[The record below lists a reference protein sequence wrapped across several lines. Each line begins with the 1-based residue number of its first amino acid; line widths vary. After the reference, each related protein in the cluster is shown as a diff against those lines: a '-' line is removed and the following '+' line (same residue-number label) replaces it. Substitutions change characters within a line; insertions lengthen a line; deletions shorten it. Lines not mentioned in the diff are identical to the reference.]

1 MVYVAQSVGQIGLDL
16 VVNKNQ
22 FEKQMSGVT
31 NLAKKAGAALAAA
44 FAVKKLVDFG
54 KQCIEL
60 GSDLAEVQNVVDVT
74 FPRMSAQ
81 VDQFAKSAAAS
92 FGLSETMAKRFTGTF
107 GAMAKAFGFSEQQAY
122 DMGTTLTGLA
132 GDVASFYNISQD
144 EAYTKLKSVFTGETE
159 TLKDLGVVMTQNA
172 LDAYAMANGWGKT
185 TKAMSEAEK
194 VALRYAF
201 VQQQLSAASG
211 DFVRTSDSW
220 ANQVR
225 VLKLQFDSLKATLGQ
240 GLINVLT
247 PVLRLLNQLLARL
260 TTVASAFKSFT
271 EMLTGKKSQSGS
283 GFKDTASELSAAAGA
298 ADSLTDS
305 TEGVGKAAEKASR
318 SLMGFDKIN
327 KLQDKNAAASGG
339 TGNLPVNGM
348 DVNYGN
354 LAEGD
359 TVVDQLDSKFQK
371 MFQKIQRNIQPT
383 IDSFKRLWNEG
394 LKQLGSFT
402 QTALGDFF
410 SGFLGK
416 VASWLFQTGIPG
428 FVDALNEGLMAIKF
442 DDINEALRGLWDALA
457 PFAIHVGE
465 GLLWFWQNVLVP
477 LGVWTANEIVPRFL
491 DTLSIAIEAFNHILE
506 ALQPLFQWFWD
517 TVLQPLASWAGG
529 VFLAVWDK
537 INGALQ
543 KFSDWC
549 AEHPKTVQ
557 NMAVVVAGFFAAWK
571 GIELLSFIQQSGG
584 VVSALGRI
592 SKSLFGATAAKVK
605 DKIETLYLNALL
617 AKDFVMG
624 IGASVKALAMQAKQ
638 FAVNTAA
645 KVADKAETLY
655 LNALLAKDFVVN
667 LAKSTAELVK
677 QATQFAVNTAA
688 KIADTAA
695 QVAMTAATT
704 IWNGV
709 CALATAATTAFGA
722 AVAFLTS
729 PIGIAIVA
737 ITAIIAAGVL
747 LYKNWDTVS
756 AKAKEVWDFV
766 QKKFQELNDF
776 ITNVFTRDWTKNFGV
791 FGEVLNGFSK
801 NVLNIWNSVK
811 RIFGG
816 IVDFVSG
823 VFTGNWKRAWSGI
836 KDIFKGIWDLMA
848 SIVKAPIN
856 LIIGAING
864 LVKGVVSGLNLV
876 IRSLNK
882 LSFDIPDWVP
892 KYGGK
897 KFGFNI
903 NKITAPQIPYL
914 AQGGFVKANTPQLA
928 MIGDNRHYGEIVAP
942 EDKLQAM
949 VNAAVQAAAGSGLTK
964 ADLEAVMNSAVTR
977 FIAAVGKMG
986 FFVDGELLA
995 RALDRALENA
1005 KYRQNPVEVT

>member
-1 MVYVAQSVGQIGLDL
+1 MAQSVGQIGLDL
-16 VVNKNQ
+16 VVNQNQ
-22 FEKQMSGVT
+22 FKKQMSGVT

-283 GFKDTASELSAAAGA
+283 GFKDTVSELSAAAGA

-348 DVNYGN
+348 DINYGN

-394 LKQLGSFT
+394 LKQLGGFT

-416 VASWLFQTGIPG
+416 VAGWLFQTGIPG

-457 PFAIHVGE
+457 PFAINVGE

-477 LGVWTANEIVPRFL
+477 LGVWTANEVAPRFL

-529 VFLAVWDK
+529 IFLSVWDK

-549 AEHPKTVQ
+549 AAHPTTIQ
-557 NMAVVVAGFFAAWK
+557 NMAIIIGSFFAAWK
-571 GIELLSFIQQSGG
+571 ITSLVSKMAGFITTAVNIVGSIKSIAGAISLVKHGLTLLPKAFNP
-584 VVSALGRI
+584 V
-592 SKSLFGATAAKVK
+592 
-605 DKIETLYLNALL
+605 TLA
-617 AKDFVMG
+617 
-624 IGASVKALAMQAKQ
+624 IGAL
-638 FAVNTAA
+638 
-645 KVADKAETLY
+645 
-655 LNALLAKDFVVN
+655 
-667 LAKSTAELVK
+667 
-677 QATQFAVNTAA
+677 
-688 KIADTAA
+688 
-695 QVAMTAATT
+695 
-704 IWNGV
+704 
-709 CALATAATTAFGA
+709 
-722 AVAFLTS
+722 
-729 PIGIAIVA
+729 IAI
-737 ITAIIAAGVL
+737 GVL
-747 LYKNWDTVS
+747 VWKNWDTIS
-756 AKAKEVWDFV
+756 AKAVQIWGAIAGWFDSVTKKIGDF
-766 QKKFQELNDF
+766 
-776 ITNVFTRDWTKNFGV
+776 
-791 FGEVLNGFSK
+791 FSR
-801 NVLNIWNSVK
+801 L
-811 RIFGG
+811 
-816 IVDFVSG
+816 
-823 VFTGNWKRAWSGI
+823 WSGI
-836 KDIFKGIWDLMA
+836 EQKFRDVGSWFKQKFTSASDGIKNAFSGVGNFFSGVWDGIKNTFSHVADWFRDKFSAAWKAVKDVFSTGGKVFDGIKDGIL
-848 SIVKAPIN
+848 
-856 LIIGAING
+856 NG
-864 LVKGVVSGLNLV
+864 LKSVVNALISGINKVIKLPFDGLNSALKRLKKV
-876 IRSLNK
+876 
-882 LSFDIPDWVP
+882 DIMGLKP
-892 KYGGK
+892 
-897 KFGFNI
+897 FGWLPSI
-903 NKITAPQIPYL
+903 KVPQIPKL
-914 AQGGFVKANTPQLA
+914 AQGGFVKANTPRLA

-949 VNAAVQAAAGSGLTK
+949 VNEAVRAVAGSGGASKTE
-964 ADLEAVMNSAVTR
+964 LESIINNAVMRIV
-977 FIAAVGKMG
+977 AALGKMG
-986 FFVDGELLA
+986 FFVDGEMLA
-995 RALDRALENA
+995 TALDNA
-1005 KYRQNPVEVT
+1005 RKNRNYRLNPVEVI

>member
-1 MVYVAQSVGQIGLDL
+1 MAQSVGQIGLDL

-22 FEKQMSGVT
+22 FEKQMSGIT
-31 NLAKKAGAALAAA
+31 NLAKKAGVALASA

-54 KQCIEL
+54 KSCIEL

-74 FPRMSAQ
+74 FPSMTAQ
-81 VDQFAKSAAAS
+81 VDSFAKNAAAS

-107 GAMAKAFGFSEQQAY
+107 GAMAKAFGFSEKQAY
-122 DMGTTLTGLA
+122 DMSTTLTGLA

-185 TKAMSEAEK
+185 TRAMSEAEK
-194 VALRYAF
+194 VALRYQF
-201 VQQQLSAASG
+201 VQDQLSAATG

-247 PVLRLLNQLLARL
+247 PVLKLLNQLLAKL

-271 EMLTGKKSQSGS
+271 EMLTGKKAESGS
-283 GFKDTASELSAAAGA
+283 GFKDTASDLSAAAGA

-305 TEGVGKAAEKASR
+305 TEGIGKAAEKASR

-327 KLQDKNAAASGG
+327 KLQDKSSSDPAAGG
-339 TGNLPVNGM
+339 TGNLPIKGM
-348 DVNYGN
+348 DINYGN

-371 MFQKIQRNIQPT
+371 MFQNIQRNIQPT

-410 SGFLGK
+410 GGFLGK

-457 PFAIHVGE
+457 PFAINVGE
-465 GLLWFWQNVLVP
+465 GLLWFWQNVLMP

-506 ALQPLFQWFWD
+506 ALQPLFQWFWES
-517 TVLQPLASWAGG
+517 VLQPLASWAGG
-529 VFLAVWDK
+529 IFLAVWDK

-549 AEHPKTVQ
+549 KEHPGAIQ
-557 NMAVVVAGFFAAWK
+557 NMAIIIGSFFAAWK
-571 GIELLSFIQQSGG
+571 ISSLISKVAGFIQTA
-584 VVSALGRI
+584 VNIVSSIKSIAGAI
-592 SKSLFGATAAKVK
+592 SLVK
-605 DKIETLYLNALL
+605 YGLTLLPKAFNPVTL
-617 AKDFVMG
+617 A
-624 IGASVKALAMQAKQ
+624 IGAL
-638 FAVNTAA
+638 
-645 KVADKAETLY
+645 
-655 LNALLAKDFVVN
+655 
-667 LAKSTAELVK
+667 
-677 QATQFAVNTAA
+677 
-688 KIADTAA
+688 
-695 QVAMTAATT
+695 
-704 IWNGV
+704 
-709 CALATAATTAFGA
+709 
-722 AVAFLTS
+722 
-729 PIGIAIVA
+729 IAI
-737 ITAIIAAGVL
+737 GVL
-747 LYKNWDTVS
+747 VWKNWDTIKEKATAIWGAIKDWFDSITKKIGEFFSRLWTGIADTFKSVGSWFKQKFTS
-756 AKAKEVWDFV
+756 ASD
-766 QKKFQELNDF
+766 
-776 ITNVFTRDWTKNFGV
+776 
-791 FGEVLNGFSK
+791 
-801 NVLNIWNSVK
+801 
-811 RIFGG
+811 G
-816 IVDFVSG
+816 IKSAFSG
-823 VFTGNWKRAWSGI
+823 VGNFFSGIWSGI
-836 KDIFKGIWDLMA
+836 KNTFSNVADWFRDKFSAAWKAVKDVFSSGGKVFDGIKDGIL
-848 SIVKAPIN
+848 
-856 LIIGAING
+856 NG
-864 LVKGVVSGLNLV
+864 LKSVVNALISGINKVIKLPFDGLNSALKRLKKV
-876 IRSLNK
+876 
-882 LSFDIPDWVP
+882 DIMGLKP
-892 KYGGK
+892 
-897 KFGFNI
+897 FGWLPSI
-903 NKITAPQIPYL
+903 KVPQIPKL

-949 VNAAVQAAAGSGLTK
+949 VNEAVRAVAGSGGVSKTE
-964 ADLEAVMNSAVTR
+964 LESIINSAVTR